1 MFSSKT
7 KDFHQYPFKLK
18 KKNWF
23 FYFLRIFLIRIFL
36 SLWVILQIFNSLEG
50 ILMQFLGWRDITND
64 YTVFIETIACLH
76 ESAAFSRVVTR
87 APLSL
92 VEAYG

>member
-1 MFSSKT
+1 
-7 KDFHQYPFKLK
+7 
-18 KKNWF
+18 
-23 FYFLRIFLIRIFL
+23 
-36 SLWVILQIFNSLEG
+36 
-50 ILMQFLGWRDITND
+50 MQFLGWRDITND

>member
-36 SLWVILQIFNSLEG
+36 SLGVILQIFDSLEW
-50 ILMQFLGWRDITND
+50 ILMQFLGWREITND

-76 ESAAFSRVVTR
+76 ECRFLSSVVT
-87 APLSL
+87 PD
-92 VEAYG
+92 VIQIY